1 LWHEIVGA
9 VLTNDIPPPN
19 LMVNHYTQQA
29 GNLNMTSPTQK
40 NSAPSIP
47 TFLTLHEIVQK
58 ARQKLNH
65 DHWDYIVGGTE
76 TETTLRRNR
85 AALDALAFR
94 PRVLRDVGHVSG
106 GTSFLGRALRLP
118 IILAP
123 VGSLELFAP
132 EAGAAAARAAGE
144 FGVAHMLSSVCEPG
158 LEAVQQAAPDALR
171 LFQLYVH
178 GDPAWV
184 DEIADRAQATGNAA
198 FCLTVDTA
206 IYSRRE
212 RDLAKRNIRRN
223 AVPGREHQ
231 PRLTWRDVDRL
242 KAKLKIPL
250 ILKGIATAE
259 DAKMA
264 VDHGVDMVY
273 VSNHGGRQLDHGR
286 GSMDVLPEVVK
297 AVNQQATIIVDGGIN
312 RGTDIVKAIAAG
324 ADMVGIGRM
333 QCFGLAADGSAG
345 LVRTLELLEAEVNIC
360 LGLLGV
366 NSLKELNTSYLHA
379 VQALEPSS
387 VLSAFPLLS
396 IEEKSFY

>member
-1 LWHEIVGA
+1 
-9 VLTNDIPPPN
+9 
-19 LMVNHYTQQA
+19 
-29 GNLNMTSPTQK
+29 MTSPKQP
-40 NSAPSIP
+40 SASNAQQ

-85 AALDALAFR
+85 ASLDSLAFR
-94 PRVLRDVGHVSG
+94 PRVLRDVSRVSG
-106 GTSFLGRALRLP
+106 STSFLGRKLRLP

-158 LEAVQQAAPDALR
+158 PEAVQQAAPDALR

-184 DEIADRAQATGNAA
+184 DEMAARAEAAGNAA

-212 RDLAKRNIRRN
+212 RDLAKRNIRRS

-231 PRLTWRDVDRL
+231 PRLTWHDVDRL
-242 KAKLKIPL
+242 KAKLKVPL

-259 DAKMA
+259 DASMA
-264 VDHGVDMVY
+264 VDHGVDMIY
-273 VSNHGGRQLDHGR
+273 VSNHGGRQLDHGL
-286 GSMDVLPEVVK
+286 GSMEVLPEVVN
-297 AVNQQATIIVDGGIN
+297 AVNKRATVIVDGGFN

-324 ADMVGIGRM
+324 ADMVGMGRM
-333 QCFGLAADGSAG
+333 QCLGLAADGTAG

-366 NSLKELNTSYLHA
+366 NTLQELDASYLQSA
-379 VQALEPSS
+379 RALGPSS

-396 IEEKSFY
+396 TDEKSFY

>member
-1 LWHEIVGA
+1 
-9 VLTNDIPPPN
+9 
-19 LMVNHYTQQA
+19 
-29 GNLNMTSPTQK
+29 MTSQTH
-40 NSAPSIP
+40 NSAPAAQQ
-47 TFLTLHEIVQK
+47 TFLTLHEIIQK

-94 PRVLRDVGHVSG
+94 PRVLRDVSHVTG
-106 GTSFLGRALRLP
+106 GTTFLGRALRLP
-118 IILAP
+118 VILAP

-132 EAGAAAARAAGE
+132 EAGAAAARAAGQ

-158 LEAVQQAAPDALR
+158 IEAVQQAAPDAMR

-178 GDPAWV
+178 GDAAWV
-184 DEIADRAQATGNAA
+184 DEIAARAEASGNAA

-212 RDLAKRNIRRN
+212 RDLAKRNIRRS

-231 PRLTWRDVDRL
+231 PKLTWKDVDRL
-242 KAKLKIPL
+242 KSKLKIPL

-259 DAKMA
+259 DAAMA
-264 VDHGVDMVY
+264 VDHGVDMIY
-273 VSNHGGRQLDHGR
+273 VSNHGGRQLDHGL
-286 GSMDVLPEVVK
+286 GSMAVLPEVVQ
-297 AVNQQATIIVDGGIN
+297 AVNKRASVIVDGGIN
-312 RGTDIVKAIAAG
+312 RGSDIVKAIAAG

-333 QCFGLAADGSAG
+333 QCFGLAADGTAG
-345 LVRTLELLEAEVNIC
+345 LVRTLELLETEVNIC

-366 NSLKELNTSYLHA
+366 NTMKELDQSYLSA
-379 VQALEPSS
+379 AAALEPSGA
-387 VLSAFPLLS
+387 LSAFPLLS

>member
-242 KAKLKIPL
+242 KAKLKVPL